1 MTNYFPAQTTQNQT
15 TTSTWAPTT
24 GTTGTQAMWN
34 PPGILNNG
42 SLANNTLAN
51 SNLGTTTTIPPT
63 TLPAPAPAQDTSWMP
78 ETLTR
83 SIYTP
88 AYLTQNIGSLVRVE
102 FLIGSNMTD
111 RVGVLSEVGASYIV
125 LASLEGASRIMCDIY
140 AIKFVTIISR
150 DVTNTLINTY
160 GRSAGVDA
168 GVLLSAAGR
177 V

>member
-1 MTNYFPAQTTQNQT
+1 VEFF
-15 TTSTWAPTT
+15 
-24 GTTGTQAMWN
+24 
-34 PPGILNNG
+34 
-42 SLANNTLAN
+42 
-51 SNLGTTTTIPPT
+51 
-63 TLPAPAPAQDTSWMP
+63 
-78 ETLTR
+78 
-83 SIYTP
+83 
-88 AYLTQNIGSLVRVE
+88 IGS
-102 FLIGSNMTD
+102 SMTD

-125 LASLEGASRIMCDIY
+125 LNSLEGSSRIMCDIY